1 MKYTRF
7 FDLLVI
13 FCLITVLLSSCR
25 PPEGYIDN
33 SRPASESQ
41 DIEVNDP
48 VLEISMDDWTY
59 TPITGTTEYV
69 QYSGEHLYFEGDTQ
83 SIYKYSLADGTISSP
98 CTDPLCSHS
107 GMDASCR
114 MGRHVSGCFYKVCGE
129 YILYDVFGF
138 DIYSYNTS
146 TMENLL
152 LDDSREGTASGTMTV
167 SDDYLYF
174 MAYVVDEKTGE
185 TSSAYR
191 RINLSNGEAEML
203 LESEEGRNPY
213 ELLGAANGKLYWT
226 DRAYTAT
233 YISDESDPENLKIF
247 WDATMSFI
255 WVGEKDMCFRAKDP
269 DSGAYCFYRADFDGN
284 VISKV
289 KIEGDMKWGS
299 LCDGKHLYYI
309 NSEDVPL
316 YLEDGT
322 AVVNQKGNAVTGNN
336 RTVYCLDIDTGER
349 SVAFTFDGDY
359 SALYLRF
366 SMGHVFYVVDGKIIT
381 SYIGGCWL
389 RENGEGEA
397 LPEDFELH
405 SGNNGVSIIDME
417 SGDIK
422 YIGPLKDGSIGV
434 ELREMR
440 IGKETE

>member
-1 MKYTRF
+1 MKKALF
-7 FDLLVI
+7 LVLLTSA
-13 FCLITVLLSSCR
+13 LLLSSCR

-41 DIEVNDP
+41 DKEGNAP
-48 VLEISMDDWTY
+48 ALEISMDDWTY
-59 TPITGTTEYV
+59 MPITMTNERA

-107 GMDASCR
+107 GMGASCR
-114 MGRHVSGCFYKVCGE
+114 MGRHVSGCFYKVRGE
-129 YILYDVFGF
+129 HILYDVFGF

-152 LDDSREGTASGTMTV
+152 LDDSREGIASGNMTV

-174 MAYVVDEKTGE
+174 MAYVVDENTGE
-185 TSSAYR
+185 MSSAYR
-191 RINLSNGEAEML
+191 RVNLSNGESEMF
-203 LESEEGRNPY
+203 LESEQSRNPY
-213 ELLGAANGKLYWT
+213 ELLGAANGKIYWT
-226 DRAYTAT
+226 DRAYTTT

-247 WDATMSFI
+247 WNATMSYI
-255 WVGEKDMCFRAKDP
+255 WIGEKDMCFRAKDP
-269 DSGAYCFYRADFDGN
+269 DSGEYCFYRTDLDGN

-289 KIEGDMKWGS
+289 KIEGNMKWGS

-309 NSEDVPL
+309 SAEDTPL
-316 YLEDGT
+316 YLEDGA
-322 AVVNQKGNAVTGNN
+322 AVIDQKGYAMTGNN

-381 SYIGGCWL
+381 SYIGGYWL
-389 RENGEGEA
+389 RENEEGE
-397 LPEDFELH
+397 LVSEYFDLH
-405 SGNNGVSIIDME
+405 DGNNGISIIDME
-417 SGDIK
+417 NGDIK
-422 YIGPLKDGSIGV
+422 YIGPLKDGTIGI
-434 ELREMR
+434 EIREMR